1 MRTTHSRIPDA
12 FGKGSHVVE
21 HVFLDDDI
29 EAWDEALAQAVIDAT
44 MPAAVAALRDL
55 LDRAGVLTLSTWGM
69 VYRAEHARIDL
80 ARALA
85 AFGVEAAIGD
95 RPEAT
100 VLH

>member
-1 MRTTHSRIPDA
+1 
-12 FGKGSHVVE
+12 
-21 HVFLDDDI
+21 
-29 EAWDEALAQAVIDAT
+29 
-44 MPAAVAALRDL
+44 
-55 LDRAGVLTLSTWGM
+55 M

-95 RPEAT
+95 RPEAA